1 MYEISAEI
9 SFYAGNFAVVNHVE
23 DQLQMQHNMQ
33 TASASILTLKNR
45 LSDIQNFAFLM

>member
-1 MYEISAEI
+1 MKVSLCADNSAI
-9 SFYAGNFAVVNHVE
+9 VNHVE
-23 DQLQMQHNMQ
+23 NQLQMQYDMQ